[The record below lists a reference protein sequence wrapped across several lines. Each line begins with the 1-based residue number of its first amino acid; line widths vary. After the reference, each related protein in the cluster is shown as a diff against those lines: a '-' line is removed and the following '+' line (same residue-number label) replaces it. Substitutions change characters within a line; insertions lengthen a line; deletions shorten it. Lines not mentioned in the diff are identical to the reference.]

1 MNLKNVFQI
10 TTFWVLLAGCNN
22 TNTATNTT
30 LKPFQLKMEKTT
42 EGMKISCLEGCAW
55 SELTFSKN
63 EYQSQIIDEYGMVDA
78 KKKNPVKESDQ
89 LADFSISVIKTQ
101 EGIELKGE
109 KGTAWTKLTFSKN
122 EYQPQLINQNGMM
135 K

>member
-1 MNLKNVFQI
+1 MILKKTLQI
-10 TTFWVLLAGCNN
+10 TTFCILLGSCNN
-22 TNTATNTT
+22 ANNAT
-30 LKPFQLKMEKTT
+30 LKPFQLKMEKTA
-42 EGMKISCLEGCAW
+42 EGVKINCLQGCAW
-55 SELTFSKN
+55 TELTFSKN
-63 EYQSQIIDEYGMVDA
+63 EHQPQIIDEYGMVDA

-109 KGTAWTKLTFSKN
+109 KGTAWTELTFSKN
-122 EYQPQLINQNGMM
+122 ENQPQVINQNGMV